1 MDKQD
6 KFSQAV
12 QNLRP
17 NTKLAWNNEITTEEE
32 FNKVKWQTGIDE
44 TNSAILTITNPYPE
58 LTWSAV
64 NAEMTRLQTEYDDTG
79 YARKR
84 AEEYPST
91 QDFMEAYTEK
101 EIGGDSTKWDSYKT
115 KYNKVRSDNPK
126 S

>member
-1 MDKQD
+1 MNNND

-64 NAEMTRLQTEYDDTG
+64 NAEMTRLQTEYDALE

-84 AEEYPST
+84 KSEYPSIEELVVALYDT
-91 QDFMEAYTEK
+91 DDKAAIEAKRSEIKLKYPK
-101 EIGGDSTKWDSYKT
+101 E
-115 KYNKVRSDNPK
+115 
-126 S
+126 